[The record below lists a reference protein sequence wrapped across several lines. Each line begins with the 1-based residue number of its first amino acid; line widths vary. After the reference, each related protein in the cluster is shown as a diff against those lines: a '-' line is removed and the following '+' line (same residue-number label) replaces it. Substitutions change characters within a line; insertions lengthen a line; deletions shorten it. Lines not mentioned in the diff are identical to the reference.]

1 MMRLIDADALNK
13 RVRNE
18 GEKAAS
24 HLWGA
29 YTNVVFLIEDAPTVI
44 HLCEVCKHMHNT
56 WDSETCDGCTGREC
70 NFNPIDPVR
79 HGEWKATEDPW
90 FRACSVCG
98 YLEYECN
105 GGNYCPECGAKM
117 DEGADDEHNGR

>member
-1 MMRLIDADALNK
+1 MRLIDADALNK

-44 HLCEVCKHMHNT
+44 HLCEVCKHRHNT

-70 NFNPIDPVR
+70 NFNPIDHVR
-79 HGEWKATEDPW
+79 HSKWAKAYNRGTTVYCKRCHRTSEHK
-90 FRACSVCG
+90 
-98 YLEYECN
+98 Y
-105 GGNYCPECGAKM
+105 NYCPNCGAKM
-117 DEGADDEHNGR
+117 DGESDE